1 MRETA
6 LFRLPI
12 FAFNKTIGRVLN
24 KTPVEEE
31 YEEVEEASSSSGA
44 DDFEVLE
51 KVKTT
56 AINGNGKATRRNKKN
71 GRWA

>member
-1 MRETA
+1 MRQTA

-12 FAFNKTIGRVLN
+12 FVFNKTINRVLN
-24 KTPVEEE
+24 KAPVGEE
-31 YEEVEEASSSSGA
+31 YEEIEEVASNSSST

-56 AINGNGKATRRNKKN
+56 ATNGNGKATKRSKKN
-71 GRWA
+71 GR